1 MTIKTQEKGVAIH
14 TVPHHKLVEQAQI
27 IITNITK
34 INSELAILSKNSSI
48 IEDSIKKIYNKMM
61 FNTLLMWRKRI
72 LIASLLLGGALC
84 VYFIFNV
91 RNYEISWNLLNWLML
106 AVANKINNLL
116 RSTGTLILILPLPI
130 IIVSFLFPSSI
141 PLKLMSEVH

>member
-1 MTIKTQEKGVAIH
+1 M
-14 TVPHHKLVEQAQI
+14 PHHKLVEQAQI